1 MLKVGITGNMGAGKT
16 LVAEVF
22 QTLRVPFFSADEQA
36 IWLSESN
43 SQVKSEITSLFG
55 RQAYTIDG
63 KYNRKFIAE
72 QIFTNPLL
80 LEQLNAIIHPAT
92 FQRFFEWA
100 EEQQAPYVMKE
111 AAILFESGA
120 DKTCDK
126 IIFVSAPESIRIE
139 RVKKRNPAWSGDD
152 IKRRMQSQQ
161 PEEAKISKS
170 DFVLVNDGTQFLLP
184 QILDVHRQLLAAAVQ
199 RRHDSPR

>member
-1 MLKVGITGNMGAGKT
+1 MGAGKT
-16 LVAEVF
+16 LIAQVF

-36 IWLSESN
+36 IWLTEN
-43 SQVKSEITSLFG
+43 NPQVKSEITSLFG
-55 RQAYTIDG
+55 RQAYTQEG

-72 QIFTNPLL
+72 QIFTNPSL

-100 EEQQAPYVMKE
+100 DEQQAPYVMKE

-126 IIFVSAPESIRIE
+126 IIFVSAREEVRIE
-139 RVKKRNPAWSGDD
+139 RVKKRNPAWSEAD
-152 IKRRMQSQQ
+152 IKRRMQTQQ
-161 PEEAKISKS
+161 PEEAKIAKS
-170 DFVLVNDGTQFLLP
+170 DYVITNDGSNFLLP
-184 QILDVHRQLLAAAVQ
+184 QILDIHKRLLEEAN
-199 RRHDSPR
+199 RR

>member
-16 LVAEVF
+16 LIAEVF

-36 IWLSESN
+36 IWLTEN
-43 SQVKSEITSLFG
+43 NPQVKSEITSLFG
-55 RQAYTIDG
+55 RQAYTTQG

-80 LEQLNAIIHPAT
+80 LEQLNAIIHPAV
-92 FQRFFEWA
+92 FNRFFEWA
-100 EEQQAPYVMKE
+100 DEQTSPYVMKE

-126 IIFVSAPESIRIE
+126 IIFVSAPETVRIE
-139 RVKKRNPAWSGDD
+139 RVKKRNPAWSEVD
-152 IKRRMQSQQ
+152 IKRRMQTQE
-161 PEEAKISKS
+161 PEEAKILKS
-170 DFVLVNDGTQFLLP
+170 DYVINNDGFKFLLP
-184 QILDVHRQLLAAAVQ
+184 QILDTHKRLLKEAN
-199 RRHDSPR
+199 RR